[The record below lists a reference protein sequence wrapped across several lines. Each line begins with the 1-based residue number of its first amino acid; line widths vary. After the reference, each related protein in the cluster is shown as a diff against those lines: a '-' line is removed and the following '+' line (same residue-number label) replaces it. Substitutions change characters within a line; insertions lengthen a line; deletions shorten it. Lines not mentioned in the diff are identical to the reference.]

1 MDVFGSTLEG
11 ERNKMIG
18 GIVGTIKSFQ
28 EELTKIM
35 DLIEIQDEKCLV
47 LNKKSENIVS
57 KINNM
62 ETVAND
68 LIASIIRISDLDSR
82 LTNIEKLLPLST
94 DKTIA
99 LGRRA

>member
-47 LNKKSENIVS
+47 LNKKTENIVS